1 MSFRLMV
8 DDATS
13 TGLENEFT
21 NQNSASTNISI
32 LSKPPVKWVIFDVR
46 EFSDHDHQLK
56 EVQEMLEKM
65 TLKAT
70 LKNKPR

>member
-21 NQNSASTNISI
+21 NQNSASTNI
-32 LSKPPVKWVIFDVR
+32 
-46 EFSDHDHQLK
+46 
-56 EVQEMLEKM
+56 
-65 TLKAT
+65 
-70 LKNKPR
+70 